1 MGLIPSPARWLK
13 DMVLAAVAAQIQ
25 SLARELTY
33 AASAAI
39 KKKKKTT
46 SLMKACFRN
55 WVIISNKT

>member
-1 MGLIPSPARWLK
+1 
-13 DMVLAAVAAQIQ
+13 MVLAAVAAQIQ
-25 SLARELTY
+25 SLAREPTY